1 MPCIR
6 PFKAL
11 RYDTD
16 IAGPID
22 KLVAPPYDIIYDGW
36 RDRLYERSDYN
47 IIRLIKTREESSDN
61 DPMAKYERAGS
72 DIREWIGKGVLRYE
86 DKPSIYVRAETY
98 TVDGESRTRFGFI
111 ALLRLEDFGK
121 NIHPHERTLSGPRE
135 DRLKLVKATKANLSQ
150 IFSIY
155 QDPDGIIEA
164 QIQTVAAKTPDIHF
178 TDEQGIVRR
187 MWVVSDSNVVNAIVS
202 AMKDREVIIA
212 DGHHRY
218 ETALEYKK
226 FMELQR
232 KNEDEPFDYVS
243 MYFSNADSEGMTI
256 LPTHRKVFDL
266 DHIDK
271 DEFFRRLAV
280 DFDIEYIGKK
290 PLNEVQNIIADLS
303 AETSVFAMYTRDGYR
318 IARLKNPVSPK
329 RLDVEVLHEDIV
341 EGLLDITKEDIA
353 AGRFLHFS
361 KSAEHALEDVDAE
374 RDQMAI
380 IMNSIT
386 SDELFRTVL
395 QGKRMPQK
403 STYFFP
409 KTMSGLVMYSIDDKS
424 IS

>member
-16 IAGPID
+16 AAGTID
-22 KLVAPPYDIIYDGW
+22 KLVAPPYDIIYDNW
-36 RDRLYERSDYN
+36 RDRLYDRSDYN
-47 IIRLIKTREESSDN
+47 IIRLIKTREEASGSD
-61 DPMAKYERAGS
+61 PGAKYERAGQ
-72 DIREWIGKGVLRYE
+72 DIRSWIEKGVLRYE
-86 DKPSIYVRAETY
+86 DKPSMYIRAETF
-98 TVDGESRTRFGFI
+98 TVDGEEKTRFGFI

-121 NIHPHERTLSGPRE
+121 NIHPHERTLSGPRA
-135 DRLKLVKATKANLSQ
+135 DRLNLVKATSANLSQ

-155 QDPDGIIEA
+155 RDTDGVIETRILAVTAKDPDISFI
-164 QIQTVAAKTPDIHF
+164 
-178 TDEQGIVRR
+178 DEQDIFRR
-187 MWVVSDSNVVNAIVS
+187 MWVVNDSETIDAIVG

-226 FMELQR
+226 YMEPQR
-232 KNEDEPFDYVS
+232 TKADEPFDYVS
-243 MYFSNADSEGMTI
+243 MYFSSADSEGMTI

-280 DFDIEYIGKK
+280 DFTVEYIGKK
-290 PLNEVQNIIADLS
+290 PLKEVQALIAETS

-318 IARLKNPVSPK
+318 IARLNKPDNPK
-329 RLDVEVLHEDIV
+329 RLDVEVLHDDIV
-341 EGLLDITKEDIA
+341 EEMLNITKEDIA

-380 IMNSIT
+380 IMNPIT
-386 SDELFRTVL
+386 PDELFRTVL
-395 QGKRMPQK
+395 QGRRMPQK
-403 STYFFP
+403 STYFYP